1 MSTVTIRDCQLSSTL
16 IHPRLSGALFIQA
29 IISFLPPPPPS
40 SKVLFQTHR
49 RLLFL
54 PK

>member
-29 IISFLPPPPPS
+29 IISFLPPPPS